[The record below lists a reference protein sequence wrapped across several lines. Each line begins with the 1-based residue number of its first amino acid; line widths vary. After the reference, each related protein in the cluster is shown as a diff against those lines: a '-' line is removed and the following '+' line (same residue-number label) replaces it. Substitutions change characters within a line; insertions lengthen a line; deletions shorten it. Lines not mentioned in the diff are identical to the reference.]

1 MNETAVVNEKN
12 AVQRLIGVFTDPTET
27 FESIDRKPNWLV
39 PFLINVVLAV
49 GLYFLTSSIRMA
61 DQIAAMQAQGVPSER
76 IQMIQTQMSGPM
88 KYINLVAVPVVV
100 FIFWALI
107 SGLFL
112 FAGNIILGGS
122 SKFWK
127 LFSMVGWT
135 SMVGLL
141 GAILGTVLI
150 MMKKTAHGV
159 TTSLAMLLPTP
170 NVGEKPSALYRLF
183 SQFDLF
189 MIWQVALWIIGFSVL
204 YKVTKGKAASVVLTL
219 WGIWIVLAVALGGL
233 FSFGG

>member
-1 MNETAVVNEKN
+1 MNEIAVAPEKN
-12 AVQRLIGVFTDPTET
+12 VFQKLVGIFTAPTET
-27 FESIDRKPNWLV
+27 FESIDRKPDWLV
-39 PFLINVVLAV
+39 PFIINVVI
-49 GLYFLTSSIRMA
+49 GLILFFLTSSIRMT
-61 DQIAAMQAQGVPSER
+61 DQIATMQAKGVPAEQ
-76 IQMIQTQMSGPM
+76 IQMIQNQMSGPM
-88 KYINLVAVPVVV
+88 KYINLVAVPIVIFV
-100 FIFWALI
+100 FWAII

-112 FAGNIILGGS
+112 FAGNIILGGN

-135 SMVGLL
+135 SVVGLVGGIL
-141 GAILGTVLI
+141 GAALIL
-150 MMKKTAHGV
+150 MKKTTHGV

-170 NVGEKPSALYRLF
+170 VVGEKPSALYRLL

-204 YKVTKGKAASVVLTL
+204 YKVTKGKSASVVLTL